1 MYEMYI
7 HFFNIFFS
15 ISKNSTLLFLYSL
28 EHANFEDVRHFMPAY
43 QIRFWMSTY
52 LMFISKH
59 STGEAMV
66 VYYIYPF
73 LSILVQAEKSK
84 RDLLSLISADR
95 NISIMTHF

>member
-1 MYEMYI
+1 MYI

-15 ISKNSTLLFLYSL
+15 ISKNSTVLFFSSL
-28 EHANFEDVRHFMPAY
+28 DHANFKDMRHFMPVHPTG
-43 QIRFWMSTY
+43 FWVSTC

-66 VYYIYPF
+66 FYDTYPF

-84 RDLLSLISADR
+84 RDLLSLISANR
-95 NISIMTHF
+95 NISITTHF